1 MSKTLRPKMRP
12 IRSRADSLREDSLKV
27 KRDEKEFSHRWMT
40 PTVFSLTMKK
50 CKNWCNTSIAKIVIK

>member
-1 MSKTLRPKMRP
+1 MRP